1 MNEIEKDVCLLVW
14 NEEVGQHEIFGSVKL
29 KFWSSGRINFQISGQ
44 ANSVEMFGSVCKMWA
59 DSETKNIHWT
69 TNDAEYVLLHHKNL
83 ELGKMESFSMTIEKP
98 AEEKKFGVLQLRL
111 SNKSDNSW
119 ENHNVIYNMKK
130 CSEKISK
137 FSEKQKEIVEYKQL
151 CEGNQNSEEFENEI
165 CSKPKSKWTL
175 PYHKSD
181 KVNTVD
187 ENQVKCERSL
197 LECKKTSFC
206 PYYKLNDNSNFVKR
220 KKIIF
225 RKKFL
230 TLVLEKLRR
239 ANTSTEFKINRE
251 HLDNICKDKDNN
263 QIEKE
268 AIARLNNSH
277 QRVTNNLRNKQII
290 LKCVLLLTSFLSL
303 PFIFMIFHCCDPEF
317 DGERDTEII

>member
-14 NEEVGQHEIFGSVKL
+14 NEEVGQHEIFGNVKL
-29 KFWSSGRINFQISGQ
+29 KFWSSGKINFQISGQ
-44 ANSVEMFGSVCKMWA
+44 GNSVSGSVCKMWA

-69 TNDAEYVLLHHKNL
+69 TDDAEYVLLHHKKP
-83 ELGKMESFSMTIEKP
+83 EVGKMESLSMTIEKP
-98 AEEKKFGVLQLRL
+98 AEENKFGVLQFHL
-111 SNKSDNSW
+111 SNKSGNTW
-119 ENHNVIYNMKK
+119 ENNNVIYNMKK
-130 CSEKISK
+130 RNEKMSK

-151 CEGNQNSEEFENEI
+151 CEANQNSEEFENEI

-175 PYHKSD
+175 PYYKSD

-187 ENQVKCERSL
+187 ENQVKCEGSL
-197 LECKKTSFC
+197 LECKKKSFRL
-206 PYYKLNDNSNFVKR
+206 YYKLNDNSNFIKR

-239 ANTSTEFKINRE
+239 VHTSTEFKIKGKQ
-251 HLDNICKDKDNN
+251 LDNICENKENN
-263 QIEKE
+263 EIEKK
-268 AIARLNNSH
+268 AIARLNSSH
-277 QRVTNNLRNKQII
+277 QRLINNLRNKRII
-290 LKCVLLLTSFLSL
+290 LNCVLLLTSFLSL

-317 DGERDTEII
+317 DGERDNEII